1 MTHREIMIIVLSK
14 VTGKPKEVVGEMF
27 ESMIEVR
34 PEMRA
39 TLDEQV
45 PEAEAQELLTKL
57 RAAKA
62 GILNWLLDGRE
73 KALNGFGETQ

>member
-1 MTHREIMIIVLSK
+1 MTHREIMTIVLSE
-14 VTGKPKEVVGEMF
+14 VTGKPKEVVREMF

-39 TLDEQV
+39 TLDEQM

-57 RAAKA
+57 RGEKA
-62 GILNWLLDGRE
+62 GILNWLLEGRE
-73 KALNGFGETQ
+73 RALKRFGETQ

>member
-1 MTHREIMIIVLSK
+1 
-14 VTGKPKEVVGEMF
+14 
-27 ESMIEVR
+27 MIEVR

-57 RAAKA
+57 RAEKA
-62 GILNWLLDGRE
+62 GILNWLLEGRE
-73 KALNGFGETQ
+73 KALKRLGETQ

>member
-1 MTHREIMIIVLSK
+1 MIIVLSE
-14 VTGKPKEVVGEMF
+14 VTGKPKEVVREMF
-27 ESMIEVR
+27 EPMIEVR

-57 RAAKA
+57 RAEKA
-62 GILNWLLDGRE
+62 GILNWLLHGRE
-73 KALNGFGETQ
+73 KALKRLGETQ